1 VTTEGITITI
11 AGRTDVG
18 RMRDHNEDA
27 FLVADLSADGAP
39 PGVTAAPLGPRGAL
53 LMVADGMGGAAAGEV
68 ASAMAIETV
77 LDVMRSRWMASHADD
92 ADHFAHALREAT
104 EAANQ
109 RIHEHA
115 RSQPGMK
122 GMGTTATLVGLLGPW
137 AFLSQVG
144 DSRAYLVRAGV
155 ATQLTKDQSL
165 MQRLIDAGE
174 LTEEEASVSERRN
187 IILQAL
193 GPEPRVR
200 VDLTAQHLCRGDV
213 LVLCSD
219 GLSGQVRASEIAE
232 EIAGATDLGAACAAL
247 IARANAAGGPDNITV
262 VAARMEGDALPTQ
275 AAVPPGHRPY
285 VGEQAARATQRVDRA
300 SLAAIAATAA
310 LGEAAPTTHSAAGT
324 TAASTSHAPAGDSK
338 GSADELEPSDRPRRR
353 TSEMLEA
360 EDEALLSPKTALAL
374 LGVGALL
381 LALWFLW

>member
-1 VTTEGITITI
+1 MTPHGIAIAV

-27 FLVADLSADGAP
+27 FLVADLSADGAA
-39 PGVTAAPLGPRGAL
+39 PGVGAAPLGPRGAL

-77 LDVMRSRWMASHADD
+77 LDEMRTRWITSDADD

-109 RIHEHA
+109 RIHGHA

-122 GMGTTATLVGLLGPW
+122 GMGTTATVVGILGPW

-144 DSRAYLVRAGV
+144 DSRAYLVRDGV

-174 LTEEEASVSERRN
+174 LTEEEAAVSERRN
-187 IILQAL
+187 IIMQAL

-213 LVLCSD
+213 LVVCSD
-219 GLSGQVRASEIAE
+219 GLSGQVRAPEIAA
-232 EIAGATDLGAACAAL
+232 EIGSAADLDAACAAL

-262 VAARMEGDALPTQ
+262 IAARVDGEALPAQDT
-275 AAVPPGHRPY
+275 APPGHRPY

-300 SLAAIAATAA
+300 SLAAIASVPEG
-310 LGEAAPTTHSAAGT
+310 LDAAPAGT
-324 TAASTSHAPAGDSK
+324 TQTTTSPTAESAALAG
-338 GSADELEPSDRPRRR
+338 AAEPSGRPTRR
-353 TSEMLEA
+353 TSQMLEA
-360 EDEALLSPKTALAL
+360 EDEALISPRTALTL
-374 LGVGALL
+374 LAVGTLL
-381 LALWFLW
+381 IALWFLR

>member
-1 VTTEGITITI
+1 MSHGITLAV

-27 FLVADLSADGAP
+27 FVIADLSSSTAP
-39 PGVTAAPLGPRGAL
+39 PVGASVPLGPRGAV

-77 LDVMRSRWMASHADD
+77 VHELQSRWVRSDADD
-92 ADHFAHALREAT
+92 ADQFAHALREAT
-104 EAANQ
+104 ETANQ
-109 RIHEHA
+109 RIHTHA
-115 RSQPGMK
+115 KSQPGTK

-137 AFLSQVG
+137 AFLAQVG
-144 DSRAYLVRAGV
+144 DSRAYIVRGGL

-165 MQRLIDAGE
+165 IQRLIDAGE
-174 LTEEEASVSERRN
+174 LTEEEAAVSERRN

-219 GLSGQVRASEIAE
+219 GLSGQVRTEEIAE
-232 EIAGATDLGAACAAL
+232 VVGAGEDLDAACAAL

-262 VAARMEGDALPTQ
+262 IAARVDGDALP
-275 AAVPPGHRPY
+275 ADADLAPGYRPY
-285 VGEQAARATQRVDRA
+285 VGEQAARATQRMNRA
-300 SLAAIAATAA
+300 SIAELATGPMPSSLGAMAA
-310 LGEAAPTTHSAAGT
+310 AAG
-324 TAASTSHAPAGDSK
+324 AARAAEAPPHADAGTPDAS
-338 GSADELEPSDRPRRR
+338 PSVGASRRS
-353 TSEMLEA
+353 SEALDA
-360 EDEALLSPKTALAL
+360 ADEALLSPKTAGLLLAA
-374 LGVGALL
+374 GVIL
-381 LALWFLW
+381 LALWLLR

>member
-1 VTTEGITITI
+1 MTSHGITITI

-27 FLVADLSADGAP
+27 FLVADLSADGAA
-39 PGVTAAPLGPRGAL
+39 PGAAAAPLGPRGAL

-68 ASAMAIETV
+68 ASAMAIETI
-77 LDVMRSRWMASHADD
+77 LDEMRARWITSDADD

-104 EAANQ
+104 EAANR
-109 RIHEHA
+109 RIHSHA
-115 RSQPGMK
+115 KSQQGMK
-122 GMGTTATLVGLLGPW
+122 GMGTTATLVGVLGPW

-144 DSRAYLVRAGV
+144 DSRAYLVRGGV

-174 LTEEEASVSERRN
+174 ITEEEAAVSERRN

-219 GLSGQVRASEIAE
+219 GLSGQVRASAIAE
-232 EIAGATDLGAACAAL
+232 AITGATDLDAACAVL
-247 IARANAAGGPDNITV
+247 IAQANAAGGPDNITV
-262 VAARMEGDALPTQ
+262 VAARVEGEALPAQ
-275 AAVPPGHRPY
+275 ADAPPGYRPY
-285 VGEQAARATQRVDRA
+285 VGEQAARATQRVDRT
-300 SLAAIAATAA
+300 SLAAIAATPELRDAA
-310 LGEAAPTTHSAAGT
+310 SASRPATPITTTPTPTPADEAAA
-324 TAASTSHAPAGDSK
+324 
-338 GSADELEPSDRPRRR
+338 RPRRR

-360 EDEALLSPKTALAL
+360 EDEALITPKTALAL
-374 LGVGALL
+374 LGIGVLL
-381 LALWFLW
+381 IALWLFG

>member
-1 VTTEGITITI
+1 MTPHGIAIAV

-27 FLVADLSADGAP
+27 FLVADLSTDGAA
-39 PGVTAAPLGPRGAL
+39 PGASAAPLGPRGAL

-77 LDVMRSRWMASHADD
+77 LDEMRSRWMTADADD

-109 RIHEHA
+109 RIHGHA

-122 GMGTTATLVGLLGPW
+122 GMGTTATVVGVLGPW

-144 DSRAYLVRAGV
+144 DSRAYLVRDGV

-174 LTEEEASVSERRN
+174 ITEAEAAVSERRN

-213 LVLCSD
+213 LVVCSD

-232 EIAGATDLGAACAAL
+232 EISGATDLDAACAAL

-262 VAARMEGDALPTQ
+262 VAARVDGEALPGQ
-275 AAVPPGHRPY
+275 ADAPPGYRPY

-300 SLAAIAATAA
+300 SLAAIAAIPEVLAA
-310 LGEAAPTTHSAAGT
+310 HQTTAAPTAE
-324 TAASTSHAPAGDSK
+324 TAVTADGGD
-338 GSADELEPSDRPRRR
+338 PSGRPKRR

-360 EDEALLSPKTALAL
+360 EDEALISPRTALAL
-374 LGVGALL
+374 LAVGAMLI
-381 LALWFLW
+381 ALWFLR

>member
-1 VTTEGITITI
+1 MTPHGIAIAV

-27 FLVADLSADGAP
+27 FLVADLSADGAA
-39 PGVTAAPLGPRGAL
+39 PGAGAAPLGPRGAL

-77 LDVMRSRWMASHADD
+77 LDEMRTRWITSDADD

-109 RIHEHA
+109 RIHGHA

-122 GMGTTATLVGLLGPW
+122 GMGTTATVVGILGPW

-144 DSRAYLVRAGV
+144 DSRAYLVRDGV

-174 LTEEEASVSERRN
+174 LTEEEAAVSERRN
-187 IILQAL
+187 IIMQAL

-213 LVLCSD
+213 LVVCSD
-219 GLSGQVRASEIAE
+219 GLSGQVRAPEIAE
-232 EIAGATDLGAACAAL
+232 EIGSAADLDAACAAL

-262 VAARMEGDALPTQ
+262 IAARVDGEALPVQDT
-275 AAVPPGHRPY
+275 ATPGHRPY

-300 SLAAIAATAA
+300 SLAAIAPVPEG
-310 LGEAAPTTHSAAGT
+310 LDAAPAGT
-324 TAASTSHAPAGDSK
+324 TQTTTAPTAESAALPGAA
-338 GSADELEPSDRPRRR
+338 EPSGRPTRR
-353 TSEMLEA
+353 TSQMLEA
-360 EDEALLSPKTALAL
+360 EDEALISPRTALTL
-374 LGVGALL
+374 LAVGTLL
-381 LALWFLW
+381 IALWFLR

>member
-1 VTTEGITITI
+1 MSHGIEVTV

-27 FLVADLSADGAP
+27 FVVADLSAGGAP
-39 PGVTAAPLGPRGAL
+39 ATDAPTPLGPRGML

-68 ASAMAIETV
+68 ASAMATETV
-77 LDVMRSRWMASHADD
+77 LAEVRARWTEGNADD
-92 ADHFAHALREAT
+92 ADGFAHALREAT

-109 RIHEHA
+109 ALHAHA
-115 RSQPGMK
+115 RSQPGRK

-137 AFLSQVG
+137 AFLAQVG
-144 DSRAYLVRAGV
+144 DSRAYIVRGGV

-174 LTEEEASVSERRN
+174 MTEAEAEVSERRN

-219 GLSGQVRASEIAE
+219 GLSGQVRATEIATV
-232 EIAGATDLGAACAAL
+232 IAGTRDLDAACAEL

-262 VAARMEGDALPTQ
+262 IAARVDGEALP
-275 AAVPPGHRPY
+275 AADDVAPGHRPY
-285 VGEQAARATQRVDRA
+285 VGEQAARATQRVDRMSIA
-300 SLAAIAATAA
+300 ALAAMGGAT
-310 LGEAAPTTHSAAGT
+310 P
-324 TAASTSHAPAGDSK
+324 TAASPDPAASPEPAAP
-338 GSADELEPSDRPRRR
+338 EPPRPPRRS
-353 TSEMLEA
+353 SEILEA
-360 EDEALLSPKTALAL
+360 EDEALLSPRTAVAL
-374 LGVGALL
+374 LAAGLL
-381 LALWFLW
+381 LAALWVLR

>member
-1 VTTEGITITI
+1 MTHDIAIAI

-27 FLVADLSADGAP
+27 FLVADLSVDGAT
-39 PGVTAAPLGPRGAL
+39 PGVGAAPLGPRGVL

-77 LDVMRSRWMASHADD
+77 LEELRARWIASDADD

-109 RIHEHA
+109 RLHAHA

-122 GMGTTATLVGLLGPW
+122 GMGTTATIVGVLGPW
-137 AFLSQVG
+137 AFLAQVG
-144 DSRAYLVRAGV
+144 DSRAYLVRDGI

-174 LTEEEASVSERRN
+174 ITEEQAAVSERRN

-219 GLSGQVRASEIAE
+219 GLSGQVRAQEIAT
-232 EIAGATDLGAACAAL
+232 EITATSDLDAACAAL

-262 VAARMEGDALPTQ
+262 VAARLDGMALPAEADT
-275 AAVPPGHRPY
+275 PPGHRAY
-285 VGEQAARATQRVDRA
+285 VGEQAARATQRVDRT
-300 SLAAIAATAA
+300 SLAAIAATPERAD
-310 LGEAAPTTHSAAGT
+310 AAPAAVSAPSDVAPSPEPMTDGA
-324 TAASTSHAPAGDSK
+324 TATA
-338 GSADELEPSDRPRRR
+338 DRPRRR

-360 EDEALLSPKTALAL
+360 EDEALLSPRTAFAL
-374 LGVGALL
+374 LAVGALVV
-381 LALWFLW
+381 ALWFLR

>member
-1 VTTEGITITI
+1 MTRGIVVTI

-18 RMRDHNEDA
+18 QVREHNEDA
-27 FLVADLSADGAP
+27 FLVADLSADAP
-39 PGVTAAPLGPRGAL
+39 PTLGTVTPLGARGAL

-68 ASAMAIETV
+68 ASAMATSTV
-77 LDVMRSRWMASHADD
+77 LEELRTRWVTSAADD

-104 EAANQ
+104 EQANQ
-109 RIHEHA
+109 RIHAHA
-115 RSQPGMK
+115 KTQPGMK

-137 AFLSQVG
+137 AFLAQVG
-144 DSRAYLVRAGV
+144 DSRAYLVRGGV

-174 LTEEEASVSERRN
+174 LTEEEAERSERRN

-219 GLSGQVRASEIAE
+219 GLSGQVRAGEIAE
-232 EIAGATDLGAACAAL
+232 VIRETSDLDAACAAL

-262 VAARMEGDALPTQ
+262 VAARVDGESLPVSAEG
-275 AAVPPGHRPY
+275 PPGHRPY
-285 VGEQAARATQRVDRA
+285 VGEQAARATQRVDRT
-300 SLAAIAATAA
+300 SLAAIAATPEIPETRRDDAVA
-310 LGEAAPTTHSAAGT
+310 GEPPRPLDAPAPSGAAPDPEA
-324 TAASTSHAPAGDSK
+324 
-338 GSADELEPSDRPRRR
+338 RPKRR

-360 EDEALLSPKTALAL
+360 EDEALLSPRAAIAL
-374 LGVGALL
+374 LVAGALL
-381 LALWFLW
+381 VTAWLLA

>member
-1 VTTEGITITI
+1 VTPHGIAIAV

-27 FLVADLSADGAP
+27 FLVADLSADGAA
-39 PGVTAAPLGPRGAL
+39 PGAGSAPLGPRGAL

-77 LDVMRSRWMASHADD
+77 LDEMRSRWITADADD

-109 RIHEHA
+109 RIHGHA

-122 GMGTTATLVGLLGPW
+122 GMGTTATVVGVLGPW

-144 DSRAYLVRAGV
+144 DSRAYLVRDGV

-174 LTEEEASVSERRN
+174 LTEEEAAVSERRN

-213 LVLCSD
+213 LVVCSD

-232 EIAGATDLGAACAAL
+232 EISGATDLDAACAAL

-262 VAARMEGDALPTQ
+262 VAARVDGEALPGQ
-275 AAVPPGHRPY
+275 ADAPPGYRPY
-285 VGEQAARATQRVDRA
+285 VGEQAARATQRVDRT
-300 SLAAIAATAA
+300 SLAAIAAIPEVLAA
-310 LGEAAPTTHSAAGT
+310 NQTTAAPTAE
-324 TAASTSHAPAGDSK
+324 TAAT
-338 GSADELEPSDRPRRR
+338 ADDTEPSGRPKRR

-360 EDEALLSPKTALAL
+360 EDEALISPRTALTL
-374 LGVGALL
+374 LAVGALL
-381 LALWFLW
+381 VALWFLR